1 MDQILLPML
10 ALGGWTFLV
19 LLQIPFRRFRAG
31 FRGQVTA
38 EDFRYGESERVPP
51 EVSIPNRNLMNL
63 LEMPVLFYALT
74 LTLVVTRR
82 ADVTAL
88 VLAWVYVGLRVGHSL
103 VHLSYNRVR
112 HRLIIYAA
120 SNVVLGVMWIRLV
133 VMVISGSRPA

>member
-1 MDQILLPML
+1 MDTILLPML

-19 LLQIPFRRFRAG
+19 LLQIPIRRFRAG

-38 EDFRYGESERVPP
+38 EDFRYGESEKVPP

-112 HRLIIYAA
+112 HRLTIYAV
-120 SNVVLGVMWIRLV
+120 SNVVLAVMWARLV
-133 VMVISGSRPA
+133 LMVINGSRPA